1 MTILFAASEIA
12 PLASTGG
19 LGETVASLPRVVS
32 AQGHDAAVALPGYPA
47 LLENA
52 EPLEVEFDV
61 IVGDKTLHAS
71 IYDRTLPDGTQL
83 LLVRNDAL
91 FERAG
96 LYCDPKN
103 NEPFAD
109 NAERFIF
116 FSKAVVELAKRMDP
130 TPAVVHAHDWQTA
143 LVPVLIRE
151 QALPIRTVL
160 TLHNVAFQGSFCG
173 VDFQLTNLPQ
183 HWMSPSGLEF
193 FGAMNLLKG
202 GILAADALTT
212 VSKRYREEI
221 LNSPQGCG
229 LEGTLRFRAGDLIS
243 VPIGVDPARW
253 SPSRPDAAA
262 NLAAAFSAE
271 DPSGKTKCRAALLEE
286 AGLPPDA
293 EAPVFVMLGRLADQ
307 KGFDLLLP
315 LVPKILSTDAR
326 LIIAGDGDA
335 LLHRELLIACR
346 RHPKKL
352 AFLHNWQPGFPQRLM
367 AGGDIL
373 LMPSHFEPGGLAP
386 LHALAYGTVP
396 VAHAVG
402 GLADNLTN
410 FVPAECSGNSLLY
423 YRDNEEALLNAIV
436 RGKLLFK
443 DKPVWNKLV
452 QNALASKFPWEKAA
466 AALDSLYHRIV
477 GPA

>member
-19 LGETVASLPRVVS
+19 LGETMASLPRVVS

-47 LLENA
+47 LLESA

-61 IVGDKTLHAS
+61 IVGSKTLHAS

-83 LLVRNDAL
+83 LLIRNDAL
-91 FERAG
+91 FGRTG
-96 LYCDPKN
+96 LYCDPQN

-160 TLHNVAFQGSFCG
+160 TLHNVAFQGNFLG
-173 VDFQLTNLPQ
+173 VDFQLTNLHPQ
-183 HWMSPSGLEF
+183 WMSPSGLEF
-193 FGAMNLLKG
+193 FGSMNLLKG

-221 LNSPQGCG
+221 LNSPRGCG
-229 LEGTLRFRAGDLIS
+229 LEGPLRSRAAELIS

-253 SPSRPDAAA
+253 SPSHPDAAA
-262 NLAAAFSAE
+262 NLAAAFSAAE
-271 DPSGKTKCRAALLEE
+271 PLGKTKCRAALLAET
-286 AGLPPDA
+286 GLPPDA

-326 LIIAGDGDA
+326 LIIAGDGDV

-346 RHPKKL
+346 RHPGKL
-352 AFLHNWQPGFPQRLM
+352 AFMHSWQPGFPQRLM

-396 VAHAVG
+396 IAHAVG

-423 YRDNEEALLNAIV
+423 YLDNEEALMDAVV
-436 RGKLLFK
+436 RGKLLFRN
-443 DKPVWNKLV
+443 KPVWNRLV
-452 QNALASKFPWEKAA
+452 QNAFASKFPWEKTA

>member
-1 MTILFAASEIA
+1 MTILFAATEIA

-19 LGETVASLPRVVS
+19 LGETIASLPRVVS
-32 AQGHDAAVALPGYPA
+32 AQGHDAAVALPAYPS
-47 LLENA
+47 LIEDA

-61 IVGDKTLHAS
+61 LVGDKTLHAS
-71 IYDRTLPDGTQL
+71 VYDRTLSDGTQL
-83 LLVRNDAL
+83 LLIRNDAL
-91 FERAG
+91 FDRAG
-96 LYCDPKN
+96 LYCDPKT

-130 TPAVVHAHDWQTA
+130 PPAVVHAHDWQTA

-151 QALPIRTVL
+151 QGLPIRTVL
-160 TLHNVAFQGSFCG
+160 TLHNVAFQGSFWG
-173 VDFQLTNLPQ
+173 LDFQLTNLPQ

-193 FGAMNLLKG
+193 FGSMNLLKG
-202 GILAADALTT
+202 GILAANALTT
-212 VSKRYREEI
+212 VSRRYREEI
-221 LNSPQGCG
+221 LNSPRGCG
-229 LEGTLRFRAGDLIS
+229 LQDTLRSRAADLTS

-253 SPSRPDAAA
+253 SPTHPDANAK
-262 NLAAAFSAE
+262 LAAEFSADE
-271 DPSGKTKCRAALLEE
+271 PSGKAKCRAALLEE
-286 AGLPPDA
+286 VGLDPGA

-315 LVPKILSTDAR
+315 LVPQILSTDAR

-352 AFLHNWQPGFPQRLM
+352 AFLHAWQPGFPQRLM

-396 VAHAVG
+396 IAHAVG
-402 GLADNLTN
+402 GLADNLSN
-410 FVPAECSGNSLLY
+410 FTHSESSGNSFLY
-423 YRDNEEALLNAIV
+423 YLDTEDALMDAIV

-443 DKPVWNKLV
+443 NKPVWNKLV
-452 QNALASKFPWEKAA
+452 QNALQSKFPWEKAA
-466 AALDSLYHRIV
+466 ATLSSLYHRIT
-477 GPA
+477 GSA